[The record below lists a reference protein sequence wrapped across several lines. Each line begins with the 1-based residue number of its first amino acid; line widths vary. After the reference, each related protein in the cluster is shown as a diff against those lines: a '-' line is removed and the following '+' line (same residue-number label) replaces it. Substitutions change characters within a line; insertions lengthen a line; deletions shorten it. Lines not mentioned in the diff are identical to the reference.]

1 MAATVNG
8 HRHVSERRHEQ
19 RRYDDRHDDHRAE
32 IRRTVL
38 TVVAV
43 VAVIGAAVFGSWL
56 ADRINNGPVARDA
69 AEQSAEN
76 GESLCDIS
84 RALSHVVVVFADAPN
99 LTTDQRAALDDLD
112 AVADRC
118 AGTSPTT
125 TEAPP

>member
-1 MAATVNG
+1 MTDSAPV
-8 HRHVSERRHEQ
+8 ERRREQ
-19 RRYDDRHDDHRAE
+19 RRADDRRDERRE
-32 IRRTVL
+32 NMIRTAL
-38 TVVAV
+38 TVAAV
-43 VAVIGAAVFGSWL
+43 VAVIAAAVFGSWA

-99 LTTDQRAALDDLD
+99 LTDDQRAALDELD

-118 AGTSPTT
+118 AGTDSPTT